1 MLKTL
6 DLFSGIGGFAV
17 GLEATNFFKTT
28 CFVEQEPYC
37 QAVLRHHWPEVPIL
51 GDIKNVK
58 RSDLPD
64 PDPDV
69 ILGGF
74 PCQPFSQAGHQKAQS
89 DSRHLWPEMFRLIK
103 ECRPT
108 WVIGENVIG
117 IVKLGLDEVLTDLE
131 NEGYATRTFNIP
143 ACAVGAPH
151 LRQRVWIVA
160 HSDSKGE
167 PDGSIDA
174 QAQGELGNMGYSK
187 HDGSSTSPTSRG
199 MLDQSK
205 EPKGSKEVR
214 KSKGAGSPSR
224 NVADTVSTGTGV
236 EEYRSGGQGRKS
248 SSPSQPKVLQQGDR
262 AFSSKGS
269 SASSKNVADTQSERH
284 GRGSSKKR
292 GNEQRIILPKE
303 QGGSKM
309 GSEAERCGEPYRPE
323 QWWESEPPVGR
334 LAHGV
339 SHRVSQIRALGNSII
354 PQIAKEIGN
363 AIKQASEGT
372 L

>member
-1 MLKTL
+1 MYYYRTYKMLKTL

-37 QAVLRHHWPEVPIL
+37 KEVLRHHFPEVPIL

-69 ILGGF
+69 IVGGF
-74 PCQPFSQAGHQKAQS
+74 PCQPFSSAGLQKAQS
-89 DSRHLWPEMFRLIK
+89 DSRHLFPEMFRLIK
-103 ECRPT
+103 ECRPS

-151 LRQRVWIVA
+151 LRQRVWIIA
-160 HSDSKGE
+160 HSDSKRKPNGA
-167 PDGSIDA
+167 IDA
-174 QAQGELGNMGYSK
+174 QAQGELVADPSISGLQEHGYGQAEDAIERSK
-187 HDGSSTSPTSRG
+187 DVADP
-199 MLDQSK
+199 QSK
-205 EPKGSKEVR
+205 
-214 KSKGAGSPSR
+214 
-224 NVADTVSTGTGV
+224 
-236 EEYRSGGQGRKS
+236 
-248 SSPSQPKVLQQGDR
+248 
-262 AFSSKGS
+262 
-269 SASSKNVADTQSERH
+269 RH
-284 GRGSSKKR
+284 GRGSSKKC

-303 QGGSKM
+303 QEGGEM
-309 GSEAERCGEPYRPE
+309 GREAEGCGEPHRPD

-339 SHRVSQIRALGNSII
+339 PNRVSQIRALGNSII

-363 AIKQASEGT
+363 AIKTAETTQP
-372 L
+372 